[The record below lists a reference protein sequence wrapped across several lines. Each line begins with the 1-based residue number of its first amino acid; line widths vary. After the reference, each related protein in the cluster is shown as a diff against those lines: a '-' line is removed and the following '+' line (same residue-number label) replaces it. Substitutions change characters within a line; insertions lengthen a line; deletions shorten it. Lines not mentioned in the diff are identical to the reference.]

1 MDYGTWK
8 HQNAI
13 DNYSFDLFPSTF
25 ACYRTRLK
33 KLGPFEVC
41 EADFVRARNLSMTA
55 QRENYT
61 IFYINTP
68 GRLRGRT
75 YVNRYYFDIYE
86 VVYSARSPWDQ
97 HILATI
103 IQTGGCY
110 KWVIT
115 MHDHYKQVSPQVYV
129 HV

>member
-55 QRENYT
+55 QSENYT

-75 YVNRYYFDIYE
+75 YVNRYYFECMKLSIVHGRHGISIFWPLLY
-86 VVYSARSPWDQ
+86 R
-97 HILATI
+97 
-103 IQTGGCY
+103 
-110 KWVIT
+110 
-115 MHDHYKQVSPQVYV
+115 QVAAINGS
-129 HV
+129 